1 MCRMILRDRLAINPR
16 QLCLRQFGKQI
27 PPDLERGIDVPVFI
41 PSLPDELT
49 YQNAAIDIVF
59 DLGVGKCL

>member
-1 MCRMILRDRLAINPR
+1 MCRMILRDHLSVDPR
-16 QLCLRQFGKQI
+16 QLSLRQFGKQI
-27 PPDLERGIDVPVFI
+27 PSDLKRGIDVPVFI
-41 PSLPDELT
+41 PPLPDELT